1 MTLCLLTT
9 WLCFV
14 PEAQSAVGVTVGLR
28 STDFKIADDLV
39 VLLVSEL
46 DPMDLNRDGDFEDNV
61 AYMFLRGTKLN
72 LRITPVAQTVTAS
85 TLIEAYLVGRN
96 IAAFAVDESTQG
108 FSGVGVDLNGDG
120 DTLDRVLHV
129 LHPQTGRTRNLRLA
143 LHRYQLA
150 NDRVAFSV
158 LEAGQGLDLNG
169 DGDIADNILHIFERD
184 PVTGADRLINAGVD
198 ASEMRA
204 AGDFLATLR
213 SEANDGVRLD
223 GDGDTND
230 LVPQVYDLSMPLD
243 QVMNVGI
250 AATRHRSG
258 TSLPAL
264 SLSELGVLAFEVPD
278 GVDNILHVFD
288 ARTGQ
293 TTDLGMEGAQYDV
306 GGDVVALL
314 VSESVAKENM
324 DLNNDGDQADHV
336 LHIFECSVGLPAS
349 NVGRNSNFHKAFSRQ
364 PFAGSARLSLSTL
377 CSPVI

>member
-1 MTLCLLTT
+1 
-9 WLCFV
+9 
-14 PEAQSAVGVTVGLR
+14 
-28 STDFKIADDLV
+28 
-39 VLLVSEL
+39 
-46 DPMDLNRDGDFEDNV
+46 
-61 AYMFLRGTKLN
+61 MFHRGTKPN
-72 LRITPVAQTVTAS
+72 LRITPLAQTVTAS
-85 TLIEAYLVGRN
+85 TVIEAYLVGRN
-96 IAAFAVDESTQG
+96 IAAFAVGESTQG

-158 LEAGQGLDLNG
+158 LESGQGLDLNG
-169 DGDIADNILHIFERD
+169 DGDIADNILH
-184 PVTGADRLINAGVD
+184 
-198 ASEMRA
+198 
-204 AGDFLATLR
+204 
-213 SEANDGVRLD
+213 
-223 GDGDTND
+223 
-230 LVPQVYDLSMPLD
+230 
-243 QVMNVGI
+243 
-250 AATRHRSG
+250 
-258 TSLPAL
+258 
-264 SLSELGVLAFEVPD
+264 
-278 GVDNILHVFD
+278 VFD

-293 TTDLGMEGAQYDV
+293 TTNLGMEGAQYDV

-324 DLNNDGDQADHV
+324 DLNNDGDQADYV